1 MSDHLSEEQ
10 IPLKALTR
18 KQRRVLG
25 VLLEKAF
32 TVPDQY
38 PMTLKATTTGC
49 NQKNN
54 RDPISNYSEDD
65 VADTLG
71 ELQKIG
77 FVGCLHTESGRTE
90 RYRHYLRHRTRLTE
104 QQLAI
109 MTELLLRGRQ
119 QLGELRTRAS
129 RMVAIDTQEDLRREL
144 QKLLDAGLIQS
155 NGRLERRGIE
165 VDHNLYPEGENHDH
179 LTMLSDDDDRD
190 DDNERPASS
199 TARPVASVASSATTS
214 SPATRVSDERVAVL
228 EATVRDLKDDLVS
241 IRDEFRS
248 LQDRFEDLRR
258 QLGG

>member
-1 MSDHLSEEQ
+1 MSEPAEIVS
-10 IPLKALTR
+10 LKDMPR

-54 RDPISNYSEDD
+54 RDPVSNYDEDD
-65 VADTLG
+65 VLETLNQ
-71 ELQKIG
+71 LQERG
-77 FVGCLHTESGRTE
+77 LVGCLHTESGRTE
-90 RYRHYLRHRTRLTE
+90 RYRHYMRHKTALNE

-109 MTELLLRGRQ
+109 MTELILRGKQ

-144 QKLLDAGLIQS
+144 QNLMAAGLVRA
-155 NGRLERRGIE
+155 NGSLDRRGIE
-165 VDHNLYPEGENHDH
+165 VDHDLYPSNENHEPLAEIGSDELEFAAPSRSVAPQTLSPQIQRPQESREEVSGSH
-179 LTMLSDDDDRD
+179 QRIQNLEMNVRELSD
-190 DDNERPASS
+190 ELA
-199 TARPVASVASSATTS
+199 
-214 SPATRVSDERVAVL
+214 AV
-228 EATVRDLKDDLVS
+228 
-241 IRDEFRS
+241 RS
-248 LQDRFEDLRR
+248 EILALQNRFEDLRR

>member
-1 MSDHLSEEQ
+1 MSESASEQ
-10 IPLKALTR
+10 VPLTEFSR

-38 PMTLKATTTGC
+38 PMTLKAITTGC

-54 RDPISNYSEDD
+54 RDPVTNYSEDD
-65 VADTLG
+65 VLDTLQQ
-71 ELQKIG
+71 LQKIG

-90 RYRHYLRHRTRLTE
+90 RYRHYMRHKTKLTE

-129 RMVAIDTQEDLRREL
+129 RMVAIDSQESLRSALQGLLEL
-144 QKLLDAGLIQS
+144 GVVQTNGSLD
-155 NGRLERRGIE
+155 RRGID
-165 VDHNLYPEGENHDH
+165 VDHNLYASGENYDRM
-179 LTMLSDDDDRD
+179 TMLSDEPD
-190 DDNERPASS
+190 EPA
-199 TARPVASVASSATTS
+199 PVARAAVASPVYQQPQPAADSGS
-214 SPATRVSDERVAVL
+214 SERITAL
-228 EATVRDLKDDLVS
+228 ESQLRDLKDELNSVRS
-241 IRDEFRS
+241 EFRD
-248 LQDRFEDLRR
+248 LLDKFEDLRR